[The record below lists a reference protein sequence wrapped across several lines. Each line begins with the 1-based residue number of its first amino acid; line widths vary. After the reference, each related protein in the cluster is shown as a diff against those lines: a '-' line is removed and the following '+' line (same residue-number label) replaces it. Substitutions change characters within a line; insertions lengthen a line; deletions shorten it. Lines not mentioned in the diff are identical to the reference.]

1 MALHAEDLY
10 GILELPGDAGWRVAV
25 VRKGQEFNR
34 LFSSSRH
41 GGKKLALKAAQA
53 WRDHAATHAQAIT
66 KAEYVQS
73 IRRNNTSGCPGVYLK
88 IQRKRGAAGQIREFV
103 FWTACTPDGIT
114 PRQSKSFSV
123 ARFGFDVAYE
133 RAVQVRLTF
142 VQQLK
147 GFHLP
152 TVPKRLHPQLEERST
167 GSILE
172 AEAVC

>member
-41 GGKKLALKAAQA
+41 GGKRQALKAAQA

-88 IQRKRGAAGQIREFV
+88 RQRKPAAGGKIREFV

-123 ARFGFDVAYE
+123 ARFGFDVAFE
-133 RAVQVRLTF
+133 KAVQARLNF

-152 TVPKRLHPQLEERST
+152 TVPKRLHPKMEVIEERN
-167 GSILE
+167 SIE
-172 AEAVC
+172 AEAIC